1 MQESR
6 VSNENGCTAA
16 RTEPTGEMKSL
27 PEFRR
32 VGKILRKEGEALQE
46 KIKKVIAPLLK
57 WYYQNRKSYP
67 WRQDRDPYHV
77 WVSEIMLQQTRIE
90 PVKAYYARFMQALP
104 TLESLSQI
112 DEEQLMKLWEGLG
125 YYSRA
130 RNLHKAAQCIMQEY
144 GGQFPQTYQ
153 TLRKLPGIGDY
164 TAGAIASICFN
175 EKVPAVDGNVLRVVA
190 RILGSDKNV
199 LLAETKKEVT
209 ALLQSV
215 MPEEAGAFNEAL
227 MELGEN
233 ICLPNGT
240 PLCEKCP
247 LQEYCI
253 AYEKDL
259 TGQLPVRIKEV
270 KRRQEEKT
278 IFLLVSVNGR
288 IAIEKR
294 EKKGLLAGM
303 YQLPNTEGYYT
314 EAALRD
320 KLRSWDIEPL
330 SIVPLGEAKHVFTH
344 IDWMMQGF
352 RIVTPTESD
361 RFLWV
366 TPEELKASYALPSA
380 FKYYYDRY

>member
-32 VGKILRKEGEALQE
+32 VGKILKKEGEALQE

-67 WRQDRDPYHV
+67 WRQDREPYHV

-90 PVKAYYARFMQALP
+90 PVKAYYARFMQVLP
-104 TLESLSQI
+104 TLESLSRI

-144 GGQFPQTYQ
+144 GGNFPQTYQ
-153 TLRKLPGIGDY
+153 ALRKLPGIGDY

-175 EKVPAVDGNVLRVVA
+175 EKVPAVDG
-190 RILGSDKNV
+190 NV

-247 LQEYCI
+247 LQEHCT

-278 IFLLVSVNGR
+278 IFLLVSENGR

-294 EKKGLLAGM
+294 GKKGLLAGM

-380 FKYYYDRY
+380 FKYYST